1 MRRVLSHFL
10 CVPLAAT
17 VEVAGTVA
25 MNTAGSTWE
34 SSLKLETSQR
44 VLLSVPQ
51 WLCQSQLPVQ
61 KCTRSFTETHIITRL
76 VLFLLF
82 CEGMELGFNHAL
94 FYSHTEQ
101 EVLTNGSRV
110 VFREQGVLN
119 LLNSV
124 LYNKKTTKAST
135 ATLLAVAQR

>member
-1 MRRVLSHFL
+1 
-10 CVPLAAT
+10 
-17 VEVAGTVA
+17 
-25 MNTAGSTWE
+25 
-34 SSLKLETSQR
+34 
-44 VLLSVPQ
+44 
-51 WLCQSQLPVQ
+51 
-61 KCTRSFTETHIITRL
+61 
-76 VLFLLF
+76 
-82 CEGMELGFNHAL
+82 MELGFNHAL

-135 ATLLAVAQR
+135 ATLLAVAQRWGPSHNYKSCTYHVKADSAEEKKLVCGWAADCVRKKNNNSNF